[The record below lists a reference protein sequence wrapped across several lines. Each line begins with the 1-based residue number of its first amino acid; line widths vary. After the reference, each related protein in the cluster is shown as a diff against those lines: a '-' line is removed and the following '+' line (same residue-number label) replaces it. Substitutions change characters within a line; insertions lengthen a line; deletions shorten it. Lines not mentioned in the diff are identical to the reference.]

1 MNGDSFVLDTNIV
14 LYLLNGDKTLSYIL
28 DQKILYI
35 SFITEIELLGYHKI
49 SKKERLEVKQFI
61 DDCIVIDM
69 NSEIKKQAIEIR
81 NQYNPKMGDCLI
93 AATAIYSGLPFVTSD
108 KGFSKIKEMNLV
120 LYNISNPIS

>member
-1 MNGDSFVLDTNIV
+1 MSGDSFVLDTNIV
-14 LYLLNGDKTLSYIL
+14 LYLLNGDKTLCHIL
-28 DQKILYI
+28 DQKVLYI

-81 NQYNPKMGDCLI
+81 NQYNPKIGDCLI
-93 AATAIYSGLPFVTSD
+93 AAASIYSGLPFIRSD

-120 LYNISNPIS
+120 LYNTINPIS